1 MSVAWMQAE
10 TSCFGIHR
18 VHMGLLSYTLAS
30 FGCNIPD
37 KYHETVLRLPRLPE
51 LTNVSS
57 TDECHLGFMM
67 LRQRIHPHPR
77 LWDAELGLGS
87 ETLPTMLLFF
97 GHQLPSGNL
106 TVRTEG
112 CPGMVV

>member
-1 MSVAWMQAE
+1 MDVCGMDAS
-10 TSCFGIHR
+10 R
-18 VHMGLLSYTLAS
+18 YKLGLLSYTLVS

-97 GHQLPSGNL
+97 WASITLW
-106 TVRTEG
+106 
-112 CPGMVV
+112 